1 MPESLDKRNFKGV
14 KLVFQSGDE
23 SHSLDATLLISSLLV
38 YTAKGDGAISQIET
52 DKMLQLLSS
61 QLDIR
66 SAEAMQHLSSAVM
79 SLANDKEVAVKL
91 RHIGEGL
98 SREEKLT
105 VLSMVLD
112 IAMADE
118 ELDDG
123 EVKAVA
129 FAGRILG
136 IDQHKVFSEIRAQSK
151 SKG

>member
-1 MPESLDKRNFKGV
+1 MPESLDKRHFKGAR
-14 KLVFQSGDE
+14 LVFQSGDE
-23 SHSLDATLLISSLLV
+23 SHSLDATLLISRLLV
-38 YTAKGDGAISQIET
+38 YTAKGDGSISQVET
-52 DKMLQLLSS
+52 DKMLELLSS
-61 QLDIR
+61 QLDIPNG
-66 SAEAMQHLSSAVM
+66 EAMQHLSSAVM

-98 SREEKLT
+98 SQEEKRV

-112 IAMADE
+112 IAMADD

-136 IDQHKVFSEIRAQSK
+136 IDQDTVYSELRALK
-151 SKG
+151 NK

>member
-1 MPESLDKRNFKGV
+1 MFSRYQLYFR
-14 KLVFQSGDE
+14 LVFQSGAE

-38 YTAKGDGAISQIET
+38 YTAKGDGYISQVET
-52 DKMLQLLSS
+52 DRMLELLSS
-61 QLDIR
+61 QLDI
-66 SAEAMQHLSSAVM
+66 SNGEAMQHLSSAVM

-98 SREEKLT
+98 SREEKLA

-112 IAMADE
+112 IAMADD

-136 IDQHKVFSEIRAQSK
+136 IDQDKVYAELRALAK
-151 SKG
+151 K